1 LRGFLFALSV
11 FSFGNLP
18 LTASLISTAA
28 ALWNSDNS
36 SQLIVA
42 PIIWANALSTL
53 PNEFLP
59 AVVKAAFSPGQL

>member
-1 LRGFLFALSV
+1 LFALSV

-18 LTASLISTAA
+18 LTAFLISASA
-28 ALWNSDNS
+28 SLCNSDNS

-53 PNEFLP
+53 PNAFLP